1 MTNFEESLQKM
12 IDLQKK
18 KVLSCAEEF
27 VPYITEEDVL
37 QPNDFPVLEE
47 QPFFRHEEGILEG
60 LQSAMAALRAFK
72 RKQL

>member
-1 MTNFEESLQKM
+1 MKNFEEVLQKL

-18 KVLSCAEEF
+18 KLLSCAEEF

-37 QPNDFPVLEE
+37 QPNDFPILEKH
-47 QPFFRHEEGILEG
+47 PFFRHEEGLLEG
-60 LQSAMAALRAFK
+60 LQSAMAAFQAYQ